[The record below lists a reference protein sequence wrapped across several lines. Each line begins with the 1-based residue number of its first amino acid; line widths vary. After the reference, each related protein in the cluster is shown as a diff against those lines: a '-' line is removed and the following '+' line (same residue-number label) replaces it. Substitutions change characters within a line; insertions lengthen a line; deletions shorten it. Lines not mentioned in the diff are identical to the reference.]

1 MSDERRARDEGP
13 ADTPAHDADRRAML
27 KTASVLLGAALLPA
41 GLAACGERAS
51 PATKTTEIASYTIP
65 APTTARMA
73 TAQDEA
79 VLAVVAEAMYP
90 PTSDSP
96 GAIAAGVPPV
106 VTRLLN
112 ECWNDETRGYLL
124 GGLDAFLAR
133 CQATHGQP
141 FQSLTPDV
149 RLALL
154 AEEDAAA
161 LPLQG
166 THWFNRAY
174 DAISR
179 AYWTS
184 EPGATQALRWIAV
197 PGRWVG
203 CTPLEPGQ
211 PAWL

>member
-1 MSDERRARDEGP
+1 MSDERHACDKSP

-27 KTASVLLGAALLPA
+27 KTVGVLLGAALLPT
-41 GLAACGERAS
+41 GLAACGERAT
-51 PATKTTEIASYTIP
+51 PTKRTTESDSVATP
-65 APTTARMA
+65 APTTTRMA

-79 VLAVVAEAMYP
+79 VLAVVADAMF
-90 PTSDSP
+90 PTTPDSP
-96 GAIAAGVPPV
+96 GAIAAGIPPV

-112 ECWNDETRGYLL
+112 ECWNDDTRGQLL

-161 LPLQG
+161 VSLQG